1 MWLSLLGALLC
12 IAVMFVLFRLETL
25 LQVLQYVVKFTRCLV
40 MYCCDVLLVY
50 SGWRPSFKYY
60 SMWLSLLGALLCI
73 TVMFV
78 INWWTALV
86 TFAVIAALFV
96 YVHYSKPG

>member
-12 IAVMFVLFRLETL
+12 IAVMVN
-25 LQVLQYVVKFTRCLV
+25 
-40 MYCCDVLLVY
+40 

-73 TVMFV
+73 AVMFV
-78 INWWTALV
+78 LFRLQTLLQVLQYVVKFTGCLV
-86 TFAVIAALFV
+86 MYCRDVWFIQVGDPPLSITVC
-96 YVHYSKPG
+96 G

>member
-1 MWLSLLGALLC
+1 MYYRDVSL
-12 IAVMFVLFRLETL
+12 F
-25 LQVLQYVVKFTRCLV
+25 
-40 MYCCDVLLVY
+40 Y

-78 INWWTALV
+78 LFRLETFLQVLQYVVKFTQCLV
-86 TFAVIAALFV
+86 MYFRDVCFIQVGDLPSSITVC
-96 YVHYSKPG
+96 G